1 MYAESHSRLQETPNS
16 SSSLWCLIQVPSG
29 FDVIYVVLVDT
40 DSPTIYGIQI
50 TRSGKPFAKHH
61 TFDTCLPRS
70 KERLAKL
77 RSVISKHFKLD
88 DPTEMF
94 SVMLAPNCEGDEF
107 KPPGGHESDYYF
119 APTRIITEYEPS
131 NSRKRT
137 SHPVSALPPPLKK
150 KCCKCTS
157 GK

>member
-1 MYAESHSRLQETPNS
+1 
-16 SSSLWCLIQVPSG
+16 LIQVPSG

-77 RSVISKHFKLD
+77 RSVICNYFELD
-88 DPTEMF
+88 DPAEMF
-94 SVMLAPNCEGDEF
+94 YVMLAPNCEGDEF